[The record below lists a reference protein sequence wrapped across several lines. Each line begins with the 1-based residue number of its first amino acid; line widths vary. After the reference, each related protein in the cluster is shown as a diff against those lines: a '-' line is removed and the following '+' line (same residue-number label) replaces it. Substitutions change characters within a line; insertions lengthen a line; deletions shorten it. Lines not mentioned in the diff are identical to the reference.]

1 MLEYPIDRN
10 QIRNLPQTSPLS
22 VWDIHSIAMV
32 RSRSG
37 GDVAAATAT
46 AIHYESAVITRH
58 RTRARALIRIPTP
71 IHYAENPITFLC
83 LIWYFRFGE

>member
-58 RTRARALIRIPTP
+58 RTRARSYEYLLLYTTP
-71 IHYAENPITFLC
+71 KIQLLFYA
-83 LIWYFRFGE
+83 